1 VAHTAPHQPG
11 VSVIMATLNAEKYLD
26 ECLAALRA
34 QDYPRELME
43 IVIADGGSTDRTLE
57 IARHHGVDLILDNP
71 GRTGEAGKAVALHAA
86 SNELIL
92 HVDSDNV
99 VVGNDWL
106 TRMVAPLADPEV
118 TSSEALRWEYRREDH
133 FINRYQALTGINDPM
148 AIFVGNYDRYSELT
162 GRWTDYPYTSE
173 QRDGWEK
180 VWIDPEHVPT
190 MGANGYLVRRRAY
203 DVVEVDDYLFDI
215 DVAYEL
221 VQAGMNCVARVDVPI
236 RHYFCDSVLR
246 FYRKTRR
253 RTDDFYFFAA
263 QGRRSY
269 PWTSRQ
275 RAGVLRFV
283 VSTVLV
289 WPLLAQ
295 ISRGMSRKRDLAAW
309 CFHLAACWI
318 TLVVY
323 AVGTVK
329 GRLRPAMLDREGWS
343 Q

>member
-1 VAHTAPHQPG
+1 MGASARPG

-26 ECLAALRA
+26 ECLSALRA
-34 QDYPRELME
+34 QDYPQELLE
-43 IVIADGGSTDRTLE
+43 ILIADGGSTDLTLE
-57 IARHHGVDLILDNP
+57 IARRHGVDRILANP
-71 GRTGEAGKAVALHAA
+71 RKTGEAGKAVALHAA
-86 SNELIL
+86 SHELIL
-92 HVDSDNV
+92 HIDSDNV
-99 VVGNDWL
+99 VVGVDWL

-118 TSSEALRWEYRREDH
+118 VSAEAVRWEYRREDH

-148 AIFVGNYDRYSELT
+148 ALFVGNYGRYSELT
-162 GRWTDYPYTSE
+162 GRWTDYPYAGE
-173 QRDGWEK
+173 RHDGWEK
-180 VWIDPEHVPT
+180 VWIDPSHVPT
-190 MGANGYLVRRRAY
+190 MGANGYLVRRDAY
-203 DVVEVDDYLFDI
+203 DLVKVEDYLFDI
-215 DVAYEL
+215 DVAYDL
-221 VQAGMNCVARVDVPI
+221 VQAGKNCLARVDVPI
-236 RHYFCDSVLR
+236 RHYFCDSVVR

-275 RAGVLRFV
+275 RAGVVRFI

-289 WPLLAQ
+289 VPLLTQVAH
-295 ISRGMSRKRDLAAW
+295 GMSRRRDPAAW

-318 TLVVY
+318 TLLVY
-323 AVGTVK
+323 AVGTIK